1 MLSSHLSLG
10 SDLTQYGFT
19 CTLAV
24 TGPFF
29 QHPLK
34 KDESA
39 GEAIFFGVFME
50 WFRHDSNANLDD
62 KLQQVLLN
70 YGLEGYGLYW
80 YCIELIVN
88 KVSKDNITFEL
99 KHDARVIA
107 RNTGSTPQKVEEMM
121 KHFVD
126 IGLFENTQGII
137 TCMKVAKRLS
147 ASATSNQTMRAL
159 IHQINENKEL
169 PSPSCHRH
177 DVVMKEEKRIEK
189 KRVNKTNLP
198 ENFAISERVI
208 KWANQNGY
216 RDLQKHF
223 DNFVLSAQSGG
234 YKYSDWDSA
243 FMKAIRDNWAKVPSN
258 KLELVM

>member
-1 MLSSHLSLG
+1 
-10 SDLTQYGFT
+10 
-19 CTLAV
+19 
-24 TGPFF
+24 
-29 QHPLK
+29 
-34 KDESA
+34 
-39 GEAIFFGVFME
+39 ME

-126 IGLFENTQGII
+126 LGLFESTQGII

-147 ASATSNQTMRAL
+147 ASATSNPIMRKM
-159 IHQINENKEL
+159 IHEINTLEL
-169 PSPSCHRH
+169 PSCHRH
-177 DVVMKEEKRIEK
+177 DVVMKEEIRREEIIDKRSK
-189 KRVNKTNLP
+189 KISIPDDFDISDRVKQWAYKNNYQHLSRHL
-198 ENFAISERVI
+198 ENFILVAKS
-208 KWANQNGY
+208 NN
-216 RDLQKHF
+216 
-223 DNFVLSAQSGG
+223 

-243 FMKAIRDNWAKVPSN
+243 FMRAIKDNWAKVAN
-258 KLELVM
+258 NQVKVAL

>member
-1 MLSSHLSLG
+1 
-10 SDLTQYGFT
+10 
-19 CTLAV
+19 
-24 TGPFF
+24 
-29 QHPLK
+29 
-34 KDESA
+34 
-39 GEAIFFGVFME
+39 ME

-121 KHFVD
+121 KHFVEL
-126 IGLFENTQGII
+126 GLFEGQANGIV

-147 ASATSNQTMRAL
+147 ASATSNPTMRKM
-159 IHQINENKEL
+159 IHEINTLEL
-169 PSPSCHRH
+169 PSCHRH
-177 DVVMKEEKRIEK
+177 DAVMKEEKRIEK
-189 KRVNKTNLP
+189 KRVNKTSLP
-198 ENFAISERVI
+198 SDFCISDRVI
-208 KWANQNGY
+208 KWANENNY

-223 DNFVLSAQSGG
+223 DNFVLQAQAKN
-234 YKYSDWDSA
+234 YQYANWDSA
-243 FMKAIRDNWAKVPSN
+243 FMTAIRDNWAKVPMN
-258 KLELVM
+258 RLVPNI